1 MCEFADVRILT
12 IQSFISKRRFQ
23 SMGKVTLVAF
33 LRALIL
39 TAQSSLS
46 KRMFQSIGKGSPEAF
61 ANSHIRTF
69 AH

>member
-1 MCEFADVRILT
+1 
-12 IQSFISKRRFQ
+12 
-23 SMGKVTLVAF
+23 MGKVTLVAF
-33 LRALIL
+33 LRALII

-61 ANSHIRTF
+61 ANSHIRTLENSLIRTF